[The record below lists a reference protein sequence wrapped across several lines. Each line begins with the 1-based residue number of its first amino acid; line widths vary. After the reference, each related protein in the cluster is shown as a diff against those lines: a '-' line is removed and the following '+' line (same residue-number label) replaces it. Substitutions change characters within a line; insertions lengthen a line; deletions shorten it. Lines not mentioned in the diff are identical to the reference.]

1 MRRAVCAVLLAL
13 AGCAP
18 VVTHGARVEP
28 GLYVGGTAGIILSG
42 DSAEAPDIVTPEWA
56 PYARY
61 GFVGR
66 PGGFAGSIAV
76 SVLADP
82 SSWLEGDG
90 YLQLPS
96 RDPLWAYGAGVMAS
110 RDYVMPYA
118 QLGRSFGRG
127 YEAYTTQAWVHRT
140 EFTNRDLGLDPSE
153 GQFRPRYWAPT
164 LALRRRDG
172 ALAVG
177 LQVTGAFGSYENTAY
192 DSASAGPVTRTRPL
206 RAVTTSV
213 TADLDVARFIRDVL
227 SITRRPIT
235 RDNPPER

>member
-1 MRRAVCAVLLAL
+1 MRRALAGLLLAL

-18 VVTHGARVEP
+18 TVTHGARVEP
-28 GLYVGGTAGIILSG
+28 GLFVGYTAGIVVSG
-42 DSAEAPDIVTPEWA
+42 DSAKAPDVVTPEWV

-61 GFVGR
+61 GWVGR
-66 PGGFAGSIAV
+66 PGGFAGSVGV
-76 SVLADP
+76 SLLGPWVG
-82 SSWLEGDG
+82 GDG

-96 RDPLWAYGAGVMAS
+96 RDPRWAYGAGLMGA
-110 RDYVMPYA
+110 RGYVMPYA
-118 QLGRSFGRG
+118 QLGRSFPRG

-140 EFTNRDLGLDPSE
+140 RFTDRDLGLDPSE
-153 GQFRPRYWAPT
+153 GQVRPRYWAPT

-192 DSASAGPVTRTRPL
+192 DSASAGPVTRTLPL

-213 TADLDVARFIRDVL
+213 TADVDVARFVRDVL
-227 SITRRPIT
+227 RVTRRPIP
-235 RDNPPER
+235 RDTPPR

>member
-1 MRRAVCAVLLAL
+1 MRRALAGLLLAL

-28 GLYVGGTAGIILSG
+28 GLYFGSTAGIVVLG
-42 DSAEAPDIVTPEWA
+42 DSAKAPDVVNPEWV

-66 PGGFAGSIAV
+66 PGGFAGS
-76 SVLADP
+76 LALSLAPEVEKGVHADA
-82 SSWLEGDG
+82 

-96 RDPLWAYGAGVMAS
+96 ADPQWAYGGGVMGAG
-110 RDYVMPYA
+110 RFVMPYV

-127 YEAYTTQAWVHRT
+127 YEAYTTQAWVHST
-140 EFTNRDLGLDPSE
+140 EFTDRDLGLDPSE
-153 GQFRPRYWAPT
+153 GQVRPRYWAPT

-192 DSASAGPVTRTRPL
+192 DSARAGPLTRTRPL

-213 TADLDVARFIRDVL
+213 TADVDVARFIRDVL
-227 SITRRPIT
+227 AVTRRPIP
-235 RDNPPER
+235 RDETPR